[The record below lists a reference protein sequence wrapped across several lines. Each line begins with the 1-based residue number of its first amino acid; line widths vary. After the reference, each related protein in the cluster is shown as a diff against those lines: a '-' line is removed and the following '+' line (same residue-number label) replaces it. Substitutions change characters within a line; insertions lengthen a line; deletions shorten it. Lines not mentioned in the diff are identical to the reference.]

1 MTVRSGGWRTG
12 AAAAY
17 VMLGIVM
24 LLWAGNSIIGRA
36 VRNDIP
42 PFTLT
47 FVRWTGAV
55 LVLLPFAARHLIA
68 ERRAILA
75 AWRPILLLA
84 ATGVIAFNALLYT
97 ALHHTT
103 ATNGLL
109 IQAAI
114 PAFVLLFDRIAF
126 GTRPAAAAVAG
137 VAISMVG
144 VATIVFRGDLHAIG
158 SFRFAT
164 GDLLVLAAVV
174 AWAVYTIA
182 LRLRPAIHPLSLLA
196 TTFMIGA
203 VAMLP
208 LALTEWQRIIA
219 IEARPGVIAAF
230 AYVAVLPSVVAFFL
244 YNAAVDALGPARPG
258 QAITLM
264 PLFGALLAAPLLGE
278 DLHGYHLAGMALILS
293 GILVTAILGQR
304 PGSG

>member
-1 MTVRSGGWRTG
+1 MRPGGRRGG

-17 VMLGIVM
+17 AMLGIVM
-24 LLWAGNSIIGRA
+24 LLWAGNSIVGRA

-68 ERRAILA
+68 ERRAIIA

-114 PAFVLLFDRIAF
+114 PAFVLLFDRVAF
-126 GTRPAAAAVAG
+126 GARPATAAMAG
-137 VAISMVG
+137 VAVSMIG

-174 AWAVYTIA
+174 AWAIYTIS

-196 TTFMIGA
+196 ATFMIGA

-208 LALTEWQRIIA
+208 LALTEWPRVVA
-219 IEARPGVIAAF
+219 IDWRPGIIAAF

-278 DLHGYHLAGMALILS
+278 DLHGYHLAGMGLILS
-293 GILVTAILGQR
+293 GILVTALLGQR
-304 PGSG
+304 HGTG